1 MKMCKNC
8 AKQYF
13 CNKEKCNFKSWI
25 YTKNYGEVRKDGD
38 TRERKNRNNI

>member
-25 YTKNYGEVRKDGD
+25 QTKNYGEVRKDGEICTND
-38 TRERKNRNNI
+38 TKERR

>member
-8 AKQYF
+8 ARQYF

-25 YTKNYGEVRKDGD
+25 YTKNYGEVRRIDNTKDICK
-38 TRERKNRNNI
+38 R